1 MVLVI
6 EEFSIRTGVTVIHI
20 GEAMELDMD
29 MDIHSMVVD
38 SMDKILTIWANVDN
52 IIDNHQAMLNI
63 YLMLLRFVR

>member
-38 SMDKILTIWANVDN
+38 SMDKILTI
-52 IIDNHQAMLNI
+52 
-63 YLMLLRFVR
+63 